1 MTRDREYF
9 LAGMAVSH
17 CRAANAIPVGAH
29 EHREAAIAI
38 FLTPH
43 TRCVDISVA
52 SYRIA
57 FQFIQRPTN
66 LMK

>member
-29 EHREAAIAI
+29 EHREAAVAVYQAHRYRCLAVLVSIYRKS
-38 FLTPH
+38 H
-43 TRCVDISVA
+43 TFR
-52 SYRIA
+52 
-57 FQFIQRPTN
+57 
-66 LMK
+66 